1 MENKEFYR
9 LITWGLIV
17 FSLVTDFA
25 MSMTILT
32 AFIVMT
38 IFVIPTMDFTE
49 EYNRIMRGGE
59 FGEETGWK
67 IMTLIVMFFSLITLL
82 HKPISMLLGN

>member
-1 MENKEFYR
+1 
-9 LITWGLIV
+9 
-17 FSLVTDFA
+17 
-25 MSMTILT
+25 
-32 AFIVMT
+32 
-38 IFVIPTMDFTE
+38 MDFTE

-67 IMTLIVMFFSLITLL
+67 IMALIVMFFSLITLL